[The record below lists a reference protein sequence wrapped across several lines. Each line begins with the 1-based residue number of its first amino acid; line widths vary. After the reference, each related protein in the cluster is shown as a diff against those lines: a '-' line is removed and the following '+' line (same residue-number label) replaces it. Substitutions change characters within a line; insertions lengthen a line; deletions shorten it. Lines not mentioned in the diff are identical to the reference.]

1 VVEVY
6 HVKFK
11 FNILNTCVTNTAKT
25 TKAIE
30 IYVRSI
36 KINVYD
42 FAGQAMK
49 VNQINMLLIEH

>member
-1 VVEVY
+1 VSP
-6 HVKFK
+6 
-11 FNILNTCVTNTAKT
+11 NAAKT